1 MHDNFYV
8 FQQNGLGT
16 LDIMFE
22 VLEGLNQ
29 KQKRLPSKLFYDQRG
44 SELFDRICN
53 LDEYYLTQ
61 TEIGILIRNI
71 EEIASLIGERCLLIE
86 LGSGSGKKTRLIL
99 DHLKNPTAY
108 IPIDISFEQLIES
121 SRSLAMDYP
130 NLNIFPV
137 CADYTL
143 PFNLPTVSYTHLKK
157 VVFFPGSTI
166 GNFTPDCANNF
177 MRRISERLG
186 KGSGLLIGVDLRK
199 DKDTLEI
206 AYNDNKGVTAEFN
219 LNMLERVN
227 RELKSDFDLNRW
239 RHYAFYNDRESR
251 IEMHLISQER
261 QIVHVNGTQFS
272 FKKNET
278 ILTEYSYK
286 YTLEKF
292 RELVKDYFEIERVW
306 TDEEHK
312 FSVQYLSVR

>member
-1 MHDNFYV
+1 MHDNIYV
-8 FQQNGLGT
+8 FQQNGTKT
-16 LDIMFE
+16 LDIMSE

-29 KQKRLPSKLFYDQRG
+29 EQKRLPSKLFYDQRG

-86 LGSGSGKKTRLIL
+86 LGSGSSKKTRLIL

-121 SRSLAMDYP
+121 SKSLAMDYP

-137 CADYTL
+137 CADYIL
-143 PFNLPTVSYTHLKK
+143 PFNLPTVSYAYLKK
-157 VVFFPGSTI
+157 VVFFPGSTV

-177 MRRISERLG
+177 MRRISERSG

-199 DKDTLEI
+199 DKETLEI
-206 AYNDNKGVTAEFN
+206 AYNDNQGVTGEFN

-227 RELKSDFDLNRW
+227 RELNSDFDLNRW

-306 TDEEHK
+306 TDEEDK

>member
-1 MHDNFYV
+1 MHDNIYV
-8 FQQNGLGT
+8 FQQNGTKT
-16 LDIMFE
+16 LDIISE

-29 KQKRLPSKLFYDQRG
+29 EQKRLPSKLFYDQRG

-71 EEIASLIGERCLLIE
+71 EDIASLIGERCVLIE
-86 LGSGSGKKTRLIL
+86 LGSGSSKKTRLIL

-121 SRSLAMDYP
+121 SKSLAMDYP

-143 PFNLPTVSYTHLKK
+143 PFNLPTVSYAYLKK
-157 VVFFPGSTI
+157 VVFFPGSTV

-177 MRRISERLG
+177 MRRISERSG

-199 DKDTLEI
+199 DKETLEI
-206 AYNDNKGVTAEFN
+206 AYNDNQGVTAEFN

-227 RELKSDFDLNRW
+227 RELNSDFDLNRW
-239 RHYAFYNDRESR
+239 RHYAFYNDTESR
-251 IEMHLISQER
+251 IEMHLISQEK
-261 QIVHVNGTQFS
+261 QIIHVNGTQFS

-306 TDEEHK
+306 TDEEDK